1 MENYLMGINEYNIL
15 SIIFPRQ
22 YFSIEKLEA
31 RMSASFDIFYDET
44 KLKQEKELF
53 LELTNTLCKKL
64 KNWKKYKPT
73 RGLIEDFFKVCK
85 DAFGLGKFH
94 SFTQKSMRKNIY
106 LCLLLSALVVEQGF
120 KTKTQLQK
128 LSEGIIDY
136 DTTEPKKN
144 KKSKK
149 SKEKT
154 ENKTVGEETNPQS
167 TLKVKIRKQVKL
179 DYF

>member
-1 MENYLMGINEYNIL
+1 MGINEYNI
-15 SIIFPRQ
+15 IPVIFPRQ

-31 RMSASFDIFYDET
+31 RMSTRLDIYYDEK
-44 KLKQEKELF
+44 KLKQEKKLF
-53 LELTNTLCKKL
+53 LELTTTLYKKL
-64 KNWKKYKPT
+64 KNWKKFKPI

-106 LCLLLSALVVEQGF
+106 LCLLLSALVVQQGF

-136 DTTEPKKN
+136 NTTEPEKTI
-144 KKSKK
+144 KSNK

-154 ENKTVGEETNPQS
+154 ENKKVGEETNLQS
-167 TLKVKIRKQVKL
+167 ILKVKIRKQVKL